1 MNLSPAD
8 EKTILLAVSLL
19 ICTATVSIASL
30 PPASTTTL
38 EHETLLHLFT
48 KTIRTKAGRLKDS
61 MLRINQ
67 H

>member
-30 PPASTTTL
+30 PPASTACL
-38 EHETLLHLFT
+38 EHETLLAF
-48 KTIRTKAGRLKDS
+48 IYEDGPDEGGQIERFDA
-61 MLRINQ
+61 
-67 H
+67 